1 MLSPEDAA
9 LLQAMTEYQ
18 HRREQQRVQLRQ
30 KEAEQVSLRRQ
41 VQARRDEVVRK
52 KRHAEALVEK
62 ANEDRVT
69 YERQL
74 AEMEAAEKAVAFARN
89 RTRADLDS
97 DEQLTLALTRLLE
110 IVGEAAAAVA
120 EPVRSEHTQIPW
132 RAMIGT
138 RNRLIHGY
146 FDVDKDIVWKI
157 VSHDLPHLVAELRIL
172 LAPN

>member
-1 MLSPEDAA
+1 MLSPEDATR
-9 LLQAMTEYQ
+9 LGHML
-18 HRREQQRVQLRQ
+18 
-30 KEAEQVSLRRQ
+30 
-41 VQARRDEVVRK
+41 
-52 KRHAEALVEK
+52 
-62 ANEDRVT
+62 
-69 YERQL
+69 
-74 AEMEAAEKAVAFARN
+74 EAAEKAVAFARN